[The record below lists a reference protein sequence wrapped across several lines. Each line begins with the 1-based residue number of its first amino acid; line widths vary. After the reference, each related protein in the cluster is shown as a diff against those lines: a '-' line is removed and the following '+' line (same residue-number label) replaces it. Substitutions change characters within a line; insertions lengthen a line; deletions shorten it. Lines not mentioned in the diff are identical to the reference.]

1 MLPVVARV
9 DATDEIEK
17 CCLAAARRP
26 GNGHEHAILNLQVDA
41 TESQYGL
48 VTELVLLGDILDT
61 NQHRVVTSRLAMD
74 VRVVRYARAILCSQN
89 TLALHY
95 QGYSAMLGNACHGGT
110 VSIDGNIRMTMLR
123 LAAVWA
129 ALILAAVSAK
139 VTWAAEPEQAE
150 RLVEQAD
157 QVRFPRE
164 SFQVDVIITSTAP
177 DKEPERRKYRI
188 LSKGNDNTL
197 VITLEPAADKG
208 QVLLMRG
215 RDLWIYLPNSLA
227 TGTASVVAAVDRPG
241 RQRRPGAG
249 KFRGRLHTALLGT
262 ETVDDAP
269 CQVLDLDAV
278 DRSVTYHRVKYW
290 VREAGLRPQKA
301 EFYSLSDRLLKVGHY
316 RAFQALGGKVR
327 PTEVLIED
335 ALHQGEQSLLQYS
348 NLQLKELPDKMFSKD
363 YLKRL
368 DY

>member
-1 MLPVVARV
+1 
-9 DATDEIEK
+9 
-17 CCLAAARRP
+17 
-26 GNGHEHAILNLQVDA
+26 
-41 TESQYGL
+41 
-48 VTELVLLGDILDT
+48 
-61 NQHRVVTSRLAMD
+61 
-74 VRVVRYARAILCSQN
+74 
-89 TLALHY
+89 
-95 QGYSAMLGNACHGGT
+95 
-110 VSIDGNIRMTMLR
+110 MTMLR
-123 LAAVWA
+123 LT
-129 ALILAAVSAK
+129 ALWTAFMLAAVSAK

-177 DKEPERRKYRI
+177 EKEPERRKYRI

-215 RDLWIYLPNSLA
+215 RDLWIYLPNLSQPVRLA
-227 TGTASVVAAVDRPG
+227 LSQRLTGQVANGDLARANF
-241 RQRRPGAG
+241 AG
-249 KFRGRLHTALLGT
+249 DYTPHLLES
-262 ETVDDAP
+262 ETLDGVR
-269 CQVLDLDAV
+269 CYVLDLDAV
-278 DRSVTYHRVKYW
+278 DRGVTYHRVKYW
-290 VREAGLRPQKA
+290 IMEAGLRPQKA

-316 RAFQALGGKVR
+316 RAFQTLGGKVR

-348 NLQLKELPDKMFSKD
+348 NLHLKDLPDKMFSKD

>member
-1 MLPVVARV
+1 
-9 DATDEIEK
+9 
-17 CCLAAARRP
+17 
-26 GNGHEHAILNLQVDA
+26 
-41 TESQYGL
+41 
-48 VTELVLLGDILDT
+48 
-61 NQHRVVTSRLAMD
+61 
-74 VRVVRYARAILCSQN
+74 
-89 TLALHY
+89 
-95 QGYSAMLGNACHGGT
+95 
-110 VSIDGNIRMTMLR
+110 MTMLR
-123 LAAVWA
+123 LT
-129 ALILAAVSAK
+129 ALWTAFILAAVGAK

-164 SFQVDVIITSTAP
+164 SFQVDVIISSTAP

-215 RDLWIYLPNSLA
+215 RDLWIYLPNLSQPVRLA
-227 TGTASVVAAVDRPG
+227 LSQRLTGQVANGDLARANF
-241 RQRRPGAG
+241 AG
-249 KFRGRLHTALLGT
+249 DYTPRLLES
-262 ETVDDAP
+262 ETLDGVP
-269 CQVLDLDAV
+269 CYVLDLDAV
-278 DRSVTYHRVKYW
+278 DRGVTYHRVKYW
-290 VREAGLRPQKA
+290 ISEAGLRPQKA

-316 RAFQALGGKVR
+316 RAFQTLGGKVR

-348 NLQLKELPDKMFSKD
+348 NLHLKDLPDKMFSKD